1 MISKLYKIAVRGGG
15 ATGTQSIVHYL
26 STGEFLPDYPERT
39 PYIHT
44 RFWIVTIKTAVY
56 DEPIRFQ
63 IWNRRT
69 GGFYYLPENMA
80 TSFRGIKGL
89 ILVYDITR
97 KRTFEDLP
105 RWLDT
110 ALQYASNFPVAIVGN
125 KVDLIGKTA
134 EERRQYY
141 ASEEIIDPRT
151 GILFAESIA
160 DKYDVPTLFME
171 TSAKT
176 GHNIQRLFSE
186 FAEMVANHWR
196 KDSI

>member
-1 MISKLYKIAVRGGG
+1 MISKLYKIAVRGDA
-15 ATGTQSIVHYL
+15 ATGTWSICNYL
-26 STGEFLPDYPERT
+26 STGEFLPDSKRPNVSNT
-39 PYIHT
+39 HC
-44 RFWIVTIKTAVY
+44 IVTIKTSVY

-63 IWNRRT
+63 IWVRRR
-69 GGFYYLPENMA
+69 GVHCFPENMA
-80 TSFRGIKGL
+80 RYFWGIGGL
-89 ILVYDITR
+89 ILVYDITH
-97 KRTFEDLP
+97 KRTFEALP

-110 ALQYASNFPVAIVGN
+110 AFQYASNFPVAIVGN

>member
-1 MISKLYKIAVRGGG
+1 MISKLYKIAIRGGG
-15 ATGTQSIVHYL
+15 ATGTQSIVHCL

-39 PYIHT
+39 PYTGT
-44 RFWIVTIKTAVY
+44 RFWIATIKTSAY
-56 DEPIRFQ
+56 EDPIKFQ
-63 IWNRRT
+63 IWRRRR
-69 GGFYYLPENMA
+69 GIFCFPENMA

-97 KRTFEDLP
+97 KRTFEELP

-160 DKYDVPTLFME
+160 DEYDVPTLFME